1 MQENVYSYS
10 STPHALSP
18 DKLRRKSKYRSSNNV
33 RGDGKED
40 IFLDSRVINSRNG
53 GIPGREG
60 TQYTVSKSMDLPV
73 QKGSKKVQFYKIQPP
88 SRSISQHNDDIL
100 EELMDKPIEVDDEV
114 DVVFT
119 AKPASAKFV
128 KSKLNVDSG
137 TQIESGDFF
146 EFDVEVEPI
155 LEVLVGKTLYLSLIE
170 LREEYELDIIRM
182 QQNEF
187 EAIRSIEMA
196 ELHRMEAEH
205 KRKNLERDRREKQ
218 EHNHLLHS
226 FKQKEDNSA
235 AVIANEI
242 VDEIDEQLFAS
253 LARRG
258 HFDNKVEKEVRE
270 STVKEMRKKVLS
282 KVELYKA
289 ASAMAE
295 ELLLAAIQKGELFGA
310 AQMIEREKLKEEMRM
325 RKLQE
330 EAEEAAR
337 KAEEEAARKAA
348 EEAAAK
354 AEEGEVEGD
363 LG

>member
-1 MQENVYSYS
+1 MQDNAYSYS
-10 STPHALSP
+10 SAPHALSP
-18 DKLRRKSKYRSSNNV
+18 DKFRRKSKYRSSNT
-33 RGDGKED
+33 RGDGKDD

-53 GIPGREG
+53 SVPGREG
-60 TQYTVSKSMDLPV
+60 SQYSVSKSMELSAP
-73 QKGSKKVQFYKIQPP
+73 KGSRKVQFNKSQHS
-88 SRSISQHNDDIL
+88 SRSISHHKEDYL

-114 DVVFT
+114 DVVF
-119 AKPASAKFV
+119 AVKPVSAKFV

-170 LREEYELDIIRM
+170 LREEHELDVIRM
-182 QQNEF
+182 QQEEF
-187 EAIRSIEMA
+187 EAIRNIEIA

-205 KRKNLERDRREKQ
+205 KRKNLERDRREQQ
-218 EHNHLLHS
+218 EHNHMQKS
-226 FKQKEDNSA
+226 FKQKEDKSA
-235 AVIANEI
+235 TIVANEI
-242 VDEIDEQLFAS
+242 VNEIDERLFAS

-270 STVKEMRKKVLS
+270 MTIKEMRKDVLS
-282 KVELYKA
+282 KVQLYKA

-295 ELLLAAIQKGELFGA
+295 ELLLAAIQKGEVFGA
-310 AQMIEREKLKEEMRM
+310 AQMVEREKLKEELRR

-354 AEEGEVEGD
+354 AEEGGEVDGEMG
-363 LG
+363 